1 MKLFKKKEKELE
13 KEIDLKAMEED
24 AASKRTLTGG
34 WEKSIFFFALAM
46 ALFHIYALVLSS
58 TMAWY
63 LYCVHVDAGAVMTFA
78 LYRGTKKSPIN
89 RPSAPDVV
97 LMVLIAAAFTYM
109 CVEMNTLIYRIGVN
123 PNTMDLVVA
132 VVVIVCVLE
141 ITRRTCVNILPIIA
155 LLPAGYGRSVPDLS
169 GYVYGSDRPGPVR
182 RCSCADYPA

>member
-24 AASKRTLTGG
+24 GASKRTLTGG

-46 ALFHIYALVLSS
+46 ALFHIYARVLSS
-58 TMAWY
+58 T
-63 LYCVHVDAGAVMTFA
+63 
-78 LYRGTKKSPIN
+78 
-89 RPSAPDVV
+89 PDVV

-109 CVEMNTLIYRIGVN
+109 CVEMNTLVYRIGVN

-155 LLPAGYGRSVPDLS
+155 LLPAGYGRSVPDLP

-182 RCSCADYPA
+182 RCSCADHPA

>member
-24 AASKRTLTGG
+24 GASKRTLTGG
-34 WEKSIFFFALAM
+34 WEKFIFFFALAM

-58 TMAWY
+58 TTAWY
-63 LYCVHVDAGAVMTFA
+63 LYCVHADAGAVMTFA

-109 CVEMNTLIYRIGVN
+109 CVEMNTLVYRIGVN
-123 PNTMDLVVA
+123 PKYNGPGGGGGRDRM
-132 VVVIVCVLE
+132 
-141 ITRRTCVNILPIIA
+141 R
-155 LLPAGYGRSVPDLS
+155 AGDHPPYLRK
-169 GYVYGSDRPGPVR
+169 
-182 RCSCADYPA
+182 YPADHCTASSWVRTLCS

>member
-1 MKLFKKKEKELE
+1 MLEMHPEYEDYYFNIEKIIIARVGMEIGGKMHTARSRNDLGSTMLRMNVRDTLMKIIPVVYELE
-13 KEIDLKAMEED
+13 K
-24 AASKRTLTGG
+24 
-34 WEKSIFFFALAM
+34 
-46 ALFHIYALVLSS
+46 VL
-58 TMAWY
+58 
-63 LYCVHVDAGAVMTFA
+63 
-78 LYRGTKKSPIN
+78 
-89 RPSAPDVV
+89 
-97 LMVLIAAAFTYM
+97 LMVLIAEAFTYM
-109 CVEMNTLIYRIGVN
+109 CVEMNTLVYRIGVN